1 MCDNHTPAIHKAAQQ
16 HLKKRQ
22 GATLEHLAEHEREHR
37 NWSRRDFVQMTGLAS
52 LGAALSLG
60 ASKVATFAPNA
71 LLHGLNTAECGDR
84 VLVLIRLK
92 GGNDG
97 LNMVIPRGNDEYY
110 NIRPNIAIQ
119 ESGLWGLS
127 PEVGMPNEM
136 VALQNLWEAGHMRV
150 IHNVGYPD
158 ANYSHFRSSDIWASA
173 SGSDEIVGTGWIG
186 RWLDNEYMAFN
197 SAPPTIPPALEIG
210 VQTNMIFRATGGS
223 MALAIINPQAFYQL
237 AQTGELYDTSQFG
250 NDPNEQE
257 LSFVRGVANSAFRYA
272 ETIRTAYNGGINEA
286 NYANNG
292 LAERLSIVA
301 RLIKGRLGSKIYM
314 VTIDG
319 FDTHAEQLNSH
330 PTLLNRIAE
339 SVNAFFQDLGEQG
352 QNVLAMTFSEFGR
365 TIFENGSL
373 GTDHGT
379 GSPMLVFGSGL
390 EGNGF
395 HGALPDLVNVDQY
408 GDPVYSVDFR
418 TAYATVLQNWLC
430 VHPDIVDN
438 VLGQPFNRIE
448 TLLPPSSPSSGNE
461 IRATLLG
468 HNPDLTQAG
477 RIQIKYAVK
486 VRGAVRIQILNTAGQ
501 PLRTLVNEFHERGSY
516 TFGFSPAQF
525 FLSPGEYIYRLEA
538 GGKASSKVIKVF

>member
-1 MCDNHTPAIHKAAQQ
+1 MCDNHTPGIHQKAQQ
-16 HLKKRQ
+16 YLKKRL
-22 GATLEHLAEHEREHR
+22 GTTLEHFAEHEREHR
-37 NWSRRDFVQMTGLAS
+37 NWNRRDFLQMTGLAS

-60 ASKVATFAPNA
+60 ASKVSAFAPTT
-71 LLHGLNTAECGDR
+71 LLNGLSAAECGDR

-97 LNMVIPRGNDEYY
+97 LNTLILRGNDEYY
-110 NIRPNIAIQ
+110 NIRPTIAVP

-127 PEVGMPNEM
+127 SDFGMPNEM
-136 VALQNLWEAGHMRV
+136 QALQPLWNDGHMQV

-173 SGSDEIVGTGWIG
+173 SDANDIVGTGWIG

-210 VQTNMIFRATGGS
+210 VQTNMIFRAMGGS
-223 MALAIINPQAFYQL
+223 MALSISNPQEFYQL
-237 AQTGELYDTSQFG
+237 AQTGELYDTSQLG
-250 NDPNEQE
+250 NDPNQQE
-257 LSFVRGVANSAFRYA
+257 LSFVRRVANSAFRYA
-272 ETIRTAYNGGINEA
+272 ETIRSAYNAGINEA
-286 NYANNG
+286 NYPDNY
-292 LAERLSIVA
+292 LAEQMSIVA

-330 PTLLNRIAE
+330 PILLNRIAE
-339 SVNAFFQDLGEQG
+339 SVAAFFQDLGGQG
-352 QNVLAMTFSEFGR
+352 QDVLAMTFSEFGR

-379 GSPMLVFGSGL
+379 GSPMLVFSKGL
-390 EGNGF
+390 ENNGF
-395 HGALPDLVNVDQY
+395 HGTPPDLVNVDPY
-408 GDPVYSVDFR
+408 GDPEFSVDFR

-438 VLGQPFNRIE
+438 VLGQPFNRIDG
-448 TLLPPSSPSSGNE
+448 LLPPSTPASANE
-461 IRATLLG
+461 NRAMLLG
-468 HNPDLTQAG
+468 HNPDPLQAG

-486 VRGAVRIQILNTAGQ
+486 VRGAVRIQVLNTAGQ
-501 PLRTLVNEFHERGSY
+501 ALRTLVNEFHERGSY
-516 TFGFSPAQF
+516 TFGFTPAEF

-538 GGKASSKVIKVF
+538 GGKALSRVMKIA